1 MNTAIKALK
10 SCIKKRIIEIKKRNM
25 EVTGKYELPPKW
37 KLIERI
43 KESEMGCIK
52 FHFDLKAELNAILMD
67 AVNTYGFSLRFA
79 AASDEI
85 FESLLGLGIN
95 RKKYVS
101 INYDEYDEEF
111 VLRTGINPIN
121 EKESDT
127 KKPLHY
133 CRGFNL
139 D

>member
-1 MNTAIKALK
+1 
-10 SCIKKRIIEIKKRNM
+10 M

-52 FHFDLKAELNAILMD
+52 FHFDSKAELKAILMD
-67 AVNTYGFSLRFA
+67 AAITYGFSLRFA

-101 INYDEYDEEF
+101 INYDEDDEEF
-111 VLRTGINPIN
+111 LLRTGIDSIK
-121 EKESDT
+121 EKESGNEPEMSILQDSA
-127 KKPLHY
+127 L
-133 CRGFNL
+133 
-139 D
+139 